1 MNFGENRAM
10 GTRTEQSLPAGQAMR
25 LLKSQAGNIMPMA
38 AIAMVAL
45 AGLVGGGVDVS
56 RAYMVQNRLQ
66 NACDA
71 GVLAGR
77 KAVDVNGF
85 DTAANT
91 EANLYFDTNFDEAN
105 EGVTGTSFNA
115 TSPNSGDTVN
125 GVASTTVDTAVM
137 QLFGFKTIPLSVSCT
152 ATMAVG
158 DSDVMMVLDVTG
170 SMACTSA
177 MTSSDCTSYINS
189 SGTSETAHGGD
200 SRIKELR
207 AAMKS
212 FYDTV
217 DSAASGSNSRIRFG
231 FVPYSSSVNVGQLIY
246 DENPSWLVDSWAYQS
261 REAQYVQT
269 EHQTVTGYMPP
280 REETDTGAG
289 NYIYDGWYLYS
300 STGYRNDSDCL
311 NGLPADT
318 PWTDNGST
326 TTTTSTE
333 INSRDQRV
341 TTTTVVHPQ
350 ERTNYACYYSRR
362 YENWYRIVRYEDRD
376 FYDNTYQIE
385 DPVYT
390 TETVSS
396 FDHWDYKLVTY
407 DTSSYKAFAA
417 TTIPLGSSGSNITTS
432 WEGCIEERN
441 SQPVAAFSWDS
452 ATGLDPADA
461 YDIDIDTVPGTTDA
475 TKWRPMWPEVGYYR
489 TTDSSNRY
497 LSSQAV
503 SDYGR
508 KASSYCP
515 KAARHLAV
523 MSKTNFDAYA
533 DSLLPSGAT
542 YHNLG
547 MVWGAR
553 LASPTGPFQST
564 VTSSASN
571 GGSVARHIIFMTDG
585 NMSPTFS
592 SITSYGIE
600 FHDQRVTT
608 DGYSNDNE
616 RHTSRFLAACEQAK
630 AKGMRVWV
638 IAFAT
643 GLSSDLNSCASS
655 DSAFAATN
663 SSQLNTAFQEIA
675 KDVGELRITQ

>member
-1 MNFGENRAM
+1 
-10 GTRTEQSLPAGQAMR
+10 MR

-91 EANLYFDTNFDEAN
+91 EADLYFDTNFDEAN

-152 ATMAVG
+152 ATMSVG
-158 DSDVMMVLDVTG
+158 NSDVMMVLDVTG

-177 MTSSDCTSYINS
+177 MTSSECTSYIGSN
-189 SGTSETAHGGD
+189 GYSETAHGGD

-207 AAMKS
+207 TAMKS
-212 FYDTV
+212 FYSTLD
-217 DSAASGSNSRIRFG
+217 AATSGSNSRIRYG

-261 REAQYVQT
+261 RKAQYVDT
-269 EHQTVTGYMPP
+269 EHQTVSGYMPP

-289 NYIYDGWYLYS
+289 NYQYDGWYYYS
-300 STGYRNDSDCL
+300 TTKYEEDDDCL
-311 NGLPADT
+311 RGLPADT
-318 PWTDNGST
+318 PWTNNGAT
-326 TTTTSTE
+326 TSTTSTE

-341 TTTTVVHPQ
+341 TTTTVVQPQ
-350 ERTNYACYYSRR
+350 ERTNYACFYSRR
-362 YENWYRIVRYEDRD
+362 NEGWYRIVRYEDRD

-385 DPVYT
+385 DPIYT
-390 TETVSS
+390 TETTSS
-396 FDHWDYKLVTY
+396 FDHWDYKQVTY
-407 DTSSYKAFAA
+407 DTSTYKAFGAA
-417 TTIPLGSSGSNITTS
+417 AVPLGTNGADITTT
-432 WEGCIEERN
+432 WDGCIEERDT
-441 SQPVAAFSWDS
+441 QAVATFSWNS
-452 ATGLDPADA
+452 ATGLSPADA
-461 YDIDIDTVPGTTDA
+461 YDIDIDATPDATDA

-508 KASSYCP
+508 KASSFCP
-515 KAARHLAV
+515 KAARHLAT
-523 MSKTNFDAYA
+523 MSKSNFDSYA
-533 DSLLPSGAT
+533 DSLLPLGAT

-553 LASPTGPFQST
+553 LSSPTGPFQST
-564 VTSSASN
+564 VTANPPNSGA
-571 GGSVARHIIFMTDG
+571 VARHVIFMTDG
-585 NMSPTFS
+585 DMSPTITS
-592 SITSYGIE
+592 VTSYGIE
-600 FHDQRVTT
+600 YHDRRVTA